1 MPEITITLAVSS
13 FVAGILMFLAPCTLP
28 LVPGYLAFI
37 AGVKP
42 DDVQADAAAKRALVI
57 NAIAFC
63 VGFTCIFVGF
73 GILAGFFGGFV
84 GAFRGVLTQ
93 IGGGL
98 IVLFGLMM
106 LNIFSINVLARD
118 HKLPLPSFIIPGH
131 PMSAGVIGSVF
142 ALGWTPC
149 VGPVLA
155 TVLLLATTTTTV
167 WSGGFLLFIF
177 SMGLAV
183 PFILV
188 AVLYGRMTTV
198 IARYSAV
205 SKSINVVGGIFL
217 ILIGGLML
225 FNEFDIVL
233 RAGYQIFE
241 TLGITGLY
249 DHF

>member
-1 MPEITITLAVSS
+1 MPEITLTLTLSS
-13 FVAGILMFLAPCTLP
+13 FIAGILMFLAPCTLP
-28 LVPGYLAFI
+28 LVPGYVAFI

-42 DDVQADAAAKRALVI
+42 DEVGERAGARQALII
-57 NAIAFC
+57 NAVAFC
-63 VGFTCIFVGF
+63 IGFTLIFVGF
-73 GILAGFFGGFV
+73 GILAGFFGSFIGT
-84 GAFRGVLTQ
+84 FRGVLTQ

-98 IVLFGLMM
+98 IILFGLMM
-106 LNIFSINVLARD
+106 LNVFSINALARD
-118 HKLPLPSFIIPGH
+118 RKMPLPSCIVPGH

-188 AVLYGRMTTV
+188 AVLYGRMSTV
-198 IARYSAV
+198 IARYGAV
-205 SKSINVVGGIFL
+205 SKSVNVVGGIFL
-217 ILIGGLML
+217 MLIGGLML
-225 FNEFDIVL
+225 FNEFDVVL
-233 RAGYQIFE
+233 RVGYQVFE
-241 TLGITGLY
+241 VLGIVGLY